1 MEELKKYLEEI
12 KTEAKAELDEIPEE
26 FNDDNDKENYYF
38 YNGFLS
44 ALNSITEYI
53 NTGRKRIAHRRRGSA
68 GFPQHFP
75 QQPRKGD

>member
-1 MEELKKYLEEI
+1 MEELKRYLEELR
-12 KTEAKAELDEIPEE
+12 TETLAELDEIPEE

-53 NTGRKRIAHRRRGSA
+53 NTGRKREII
-68 GFPQHFP
+68 
-75 QQPRKGD
+75 